1 MCVDLQKGCFS
12 HAGGGMTEAAR
23 AAELTRQLGV
33 PIAAQQVCMLMG
45 VLIVWSLS
53 SCSLSLLWF
62 VRTADLCERDIAD
75 YRFGW
80 VGMGKVLLGHSPFM
94 SLSHRFDCFCFT
106 LLFSY
111 ALYSNFFP
119 FAFGLSDMVIWSMF
133 VWKCT
138 LEINFLPS

>member
-12 HAGGGMTEAAR
+12 RAGGGMTEAAR

-45 VLIVWSLS
+45 VLIVLSSS
-53 SCSLSLLWF
+53 SCSRSLLWF

-75 YRFGW
+75 YHFRW

-94 SLSHRFDCFCFT
+94 SLSPRFDCFCFT
-106 LLFSY
+106 LLFSH
-111 ALYSNFFP
+111 ALYSKFFLLLLV
-119 FAFGLSDMVIWSMF
+119 FLIW
-133 VWKCT
+133 
-138 LEINFLPS
+138 